1 VAWFRLCLIDAD
13 AIGFIP
19 CAAHFCRNRRRV
31 GNNRHSGDVSPER
44 THKEGTAVMRL
55 SARIVVMMSL
65 ALSAGSCTAV
75 RVVTH
80 TTSDDPV
87 DLPAGVYHVDP
98 PHCSITFD
106 VDHLGYSRFTMRF
119 DRASAQLEFTPQTP
133 ETSRVTAVIDASSLD
148 TNVAALDRSV
158 KGADLL
164 DVEHFPDIRFTSTAL
179 QRTGKN
185 SGVMTG
191 AMTIHGETHP
201 VSLAVTL
208 NGGARNPLTGDDTLG
223 FTATGTIDRADYGLT
238 TWYPAVGTTI
248 HVVIQVEFV
257 KPQPFD

>member
-1 VAWFRLCLIDAD
+1 MVTML
-13 AIGFIP
+13 
-19 CAAHFCRNRRRV
+19 
-31 GNNRHSGDVSPER
+31 
-44 THKEGTAVMRL
+44 
-55 SARIVVMMSL
+55 L
-65 ALSAGSCTAV
+65 ALIASSCTAV

-119 DRASAQLEFTPQTP
+119 DRASAQLDFTPQAP
-133 ETSRVTAVIDASSLD
+133 EISRVTAVIDASSLD
-148 TNVAALDRSV
+148 TNVAALDRLV
-158 KGADLL
+158 KGVDLL
-164 DVEHFPDIRFTSTAL
+164 DVEHFPEIRFASKTL

-191 AMTIHGETHP
+191 ALTIHGETRP
-201 VSLAVTL
+201 VSLTVTL
-208 NGGARNPLTGDDTLG
+208 NGGAPNPLTGDDTLG
-223 FTATGTIDRADYGLT
+223 FTATGTFDRADFGLT
-238 TWYPAVGTTI
+238 NWYPAVGTTL

-257 KPQPFD
+257 KPRPAG